1 MITGPPLSSTHSNLG
16 IMSIKPPLPPESQTE
31 GKVPALV
38 TQLGYGGLIPF
49 VVLAAAIWLAE
60 ANISVHLISLALVGY
75 GASIASFL
83 GAIHWGL
90 AMRDTHQQHPES
102 YAWGVIPSLIAWL
115 ALLPDPAFGLC
126 LLAGLLWVSY
136 AVDRRA
142 YTRYKLQPW
151 LPMRLRLTV
160 VASASCAGGAIGLLR

>member
-1 MITGPPLSSTHSNLG
+1 
-16 IMSIKPPLPPESQTE
+16 MSIKPPLPTELQTE
-31 GKVPALV
+31 GRLPTLV

-49 VVLAAAIWLAE
+49 LVLATAIWLAD
-60 ANISVHLISLALVGY
+60 ANVSAQLSLALVGY

-90 AMRDTHQQHPES
+90 AMRDTHQQHPEA
-102 YAWGVIPSLIAWL
+102 YVWGVIPGLVAWL

-126 LLAGLLWVSY
+126 ILVVLLWVCY
-136 AVDRRA
+136 AVDSRA

>member
-1 MITGPPLSSTHSNLG
+1 
-16 IMSIKPPLPPESQTE
+16 MSIKPPLPTELQTK
-31 GKVPALV
+31 GRLPTLV

-49 VVLAAAIWLAE
+49 VVLAMAIWLAD
-60 ANISVHLISLALVGY
+60 ANSSAHLSVALVGY

-102 YAWGVIPSLIAWL
+102 YAWGVIPSLAAWL
-115 ALLPDPAFGLC
+115 SLLAEPAFGLYI
-126 LLAGLLWVSY
+126 LAVLLWVCY

-142 YTRYKLQPW
+142 YARYKLQPW

-160 VASASCAGGAIGLLR
+160 IASASCAGGAIGLLR

>member
-1 MITGPPLSSTHSNLG
+1 MST
-16 IMSIKPPLPPESQTE
+16 KPPLPPELQIE

-49 VVLAAAIWLAE
+49 VVLATAIWLAD
-60 ANISVHLISLALVGY
+60 AKTLAHLSVALVGY

-90 AMRDTHQQHPES
+90 TMRDPHQQRPES
-102 YAWGVIPSLIAWL
+102 YVWGVIPSLAAWL
-115 ALLPDPAFGLC
+115 ALLAEPAFGLC
-126 LLAGLLWVSY
+126 ILAALLWVCY
-136 AVDRRA
+136 AVDHRA